1 MRYIYSLM
9 GVFNMCLGIGVW
21 CNEIQLN
28 TFAAGLYV
36 FGSGLILFGIALRK
50 D

>member
-9 GVFNMCLGIGVW
+9 GVLNILLGIGVW
-21 CNEIQLN
+21 CAEIQLN
-28 TFAAGLYV
+28 TFVTGLYV
-36 FGSGLILFGIALRK
+36 FGSGLMLFGIALRK